1 MVGRFLAIASML
13 GRSQRNPA
21 MDSDYQVIEAARDLI
36 RARKRELVLEP
47 FLSILENA
55 ISQASDDEFD
65 EWCAQVDEIVSKC
78 MGDRGINEE
87 RRVEWDYSAQFNQGL
102 TRVEGADRLYQFLL
116 GVEP

>member
-1 MVGRFLAIASML
+1 
-13 GRSQRNPA
+13 

-55 ISQASDDEFD
+55 VSQASDDEFD

-78 MGDRGINEE
+78 MRDRGIDEA
-87 RRVEWDYSAQFNQGL
+87 RRTEWDYSAHFNQGL
-102 TRVEGADRLYQFLL
+102 TRAEGADQLYQFLK
-116 GVEP
+116 GSEQ